1 MMTREEKILELI
13 DKRKKGL
20 EIGPSYSPIAPKSQG
35 WNVEIAD
42 HLDAKGLKEKYAKW
56 SVETSKIEEVDHIV
70 TDRSIAET
78 IGKPGSFDYIIASH
92 VIEHSTDFVAFLRD
106 CQSLLKAGGILSL
119 AVPDMRFCFDVFQ
132 SVTTIGAVFQAHI
145 EKRKRHTPGII
156 LDFYANHAMRG
167 NDLVWGDRSF
177 DGLRLAHDLVEA
189 QALTEQYIRLG
200 EFQDAHSWHFTPSS
214 FLLLIHD
221 LKRMG
226 LLDFGVA
233 SFHQTAGF
241 EFFVSLKKGY
251 NGTMKDRIEMLRDI
265 ANEIRGPGV
274 AGPAISPAPVAAS
287 LTAER
292 SLLRRVLSR
301 LLRPFPGVRYAMKSV
316 GRLVLG
322 G

>member
-1 MMTREEKILELI
+1 MTREEKILELI

-20 EIGPSYSPIAPKSQG
+20 EIGPSYSPIAPKSQD

-42 HLDAKGLKEKYAKW
+42 HLDAKGLREKYAKW

-78 IGKPGSFDYIIASH
+78 IGKPGAFDYIIASH
-92 VIEHSTDFVAFLRD
+92 VIEHSTDFIAFLQD
-106 CQSLLKAGGILSL
+106 CQSLLKVGGILSL

-132 SVTTIGAVFQAHI
+132 SVTTIGMVFQAHV
-145 EKRKRHTPGII
+145 EKRKHHAPGTI
-156 LDFYANHAMRG
+156 LDVYANHTMRE
-167 NDLVWGDRSF
+167 NDLVWPDRSL
-177 DGLRLAHDLVEA
+177 DGLHLVHGIVEA
-189 QALTEQYIRLG
+189 QTLTEDYIRRG

-233 SFHQTAGF
+233 SFYQTAGF

-251 NGTMKDRIEMLRDI
+251 DGAMKDRIEMLRDI
-265 ANEIRGPGV
+265 ANEIRGPGM
-274 AGPAISPAPVAAS
+274 ASPAVSPAPVAPS
-287 LTAER
+287 LPAER
-292 SLLRRVLSR
+292 SLFRRVMSR
-301 LLRPFPGVRYAMKSV
+301 LLRPFPRVRCGLKSI
-316 GRLVLG
+316 GRLLLG